1 LNAARLVI
9 LIAAFAGLG
18 LGVVYVRT
26 EQARSAARTLAL
38 ELQWIELRGQWWE
51 LQGGVARMRTPERIR
66 DRLGWYQSDLKPPVE
81 SGGSTTRPQLAVGER

>member
-1 LNAARLVI
+1 MNASRLVI

-38 ELQWIELRGQWWE
+38 EMQWIELRGEWWE
-51 LQGGVARMRTPERIR
+51 LQSGVARMRAPERIR
-66 DRLGWYQSDLKPPVE
+66 DRLGWYQSDLKPPGE
-81 SGGSTTRPQLAVGER
+81 LGKPASKPQLAVRER